1 MIDCV
6 EIAQEIESMEAEMR
20 TTAEAR
26 QKALQQAQEAE
37 AMLQRQNGYILAL
50 RNMQEK
56 INPSPGDSNGVVPE
70 PEEVEA

>member
-1 MIDCV
+1 MVDSV

-20 TTAEAR
+20 TTSEVR
-26 QKALQQAQEAE
+26 QRALQQAQEAE

-56 INPSPGDSNGVVPE
+56 INPTESSANGSVPE